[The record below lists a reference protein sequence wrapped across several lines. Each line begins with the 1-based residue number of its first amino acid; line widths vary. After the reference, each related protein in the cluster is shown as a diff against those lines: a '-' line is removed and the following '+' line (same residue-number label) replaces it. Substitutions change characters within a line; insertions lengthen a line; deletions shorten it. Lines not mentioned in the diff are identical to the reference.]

1 MKNHKRTKK
10 QIPHNQKTFDD
21 FTLLR
26 DDEMHSILESMKER
40 IDKLSDDADIS
51 EINSFSRG
59 MEEDLKKL
67 KVNVAG
73 VRERFGMLDALK
85 TELKKNPGDAVIS
98 SAIDSIE
105 RSYALKLVELAN
117 KQIEK
122 YV

>member
-1 MKNHKRTKK
+1 MKNHKSTKK

-21 FTLLR
+21 FALLR

-40 IDKLSDDADIS
+40 IDKLSDNADIS
-51 EINSFSRG
+51 EINTFSRD

-85 TELKKNPGDAVIS
+85 IELKKNPGDAVIS

>member
-1 MKNHKRTKK
+1 MKNHKSTKK

-21 FTLLR
+21 FALLR

-40 IDKLSDDADIS
+40 IEKLSDNADIS
-51 EINSFSRG
+51 EINSFSRD

-85 TELKKNPGDAVIS
+85 IELKKNPGDAVIS

>member
-40 IDKLSDDADIS
+40 IEKLSDNADIS
-51 EINSFSRG
+51 EINSFSRD

-85 TELKKNPGDAVIS
+85 IELKKNPGDAVIS